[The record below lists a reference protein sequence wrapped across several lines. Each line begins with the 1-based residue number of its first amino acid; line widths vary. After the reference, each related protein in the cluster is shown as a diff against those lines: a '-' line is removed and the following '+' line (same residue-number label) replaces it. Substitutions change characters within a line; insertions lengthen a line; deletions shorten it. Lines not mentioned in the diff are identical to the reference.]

1 MGALP
6 WYRVPLLWLFVG
18 PPAFREVGTRLAMA
32 SIVEGQD
39 YWNIM
44 RFIWWGMWTLVAIF
58 DIIKDRRA
66 AKAFLSE
73 IGLLPVFVGVWIVP
87 LYASCFI
94 SPSPYFS
101 IGNATCVVMLVM
113 CSFDLGLK
121 MFTGQ
126 ITFRKVLHLLM
137 WAAGFLLTVISITY
151 LIDPTLVSWV
161 TYTGTRIRGNSVGYA
176 PLCSL
181 ILFFVSV
188 FIFLKPIRKRNY
200 LLFFIMAYSVWWI
213 YIGQT
218 RSAYAGF
225 GVGAIIYLWQWGQFG
240 KSFTRT
246 VMLFALV
253 ISFLTALSIAYG
265 ASHRVRWELDGLY
278 DRYVLRDASAYS
290 EEFQEETLTS
300 LNGRTIV
307 ANVLIRETIDKP
319 LGSGYV
325 AGPRAILQSEEVM
338 MELGTQAFGN
348 AHNAYLEIYT
358 GSGFFAFL
366 GFMGIVIWLVR
377 KSRSIWSD
385 ETMLIRV
392 LMYAVLL
399 QGLFESNLV
408 LPFKQSS
415 VLFWLLIACVAPLE
429 SINRSFLLNGMSPN
443 KHFGPGDGLPPGP
456 YADPTLGRKEPY
468 GGY

>member
-1 MGALP
+1 M
-6 WYRVPLLWLFVG
+6 WLFVG

-44 RFIWWGMWTLVAIF
+44 RFIWWGMWTAIALY
-58 DIIKDRRA
+58 DIFSDQRGAR
-66 AKAFLSE
+66 AFLAE
-73 IGLLPVFVGVWIVP
+73 LGMLPIFVCMWLLP

-101 IGNATCVVMLVM
+101 VGNATCIVMLVI

-121 MFTGQ
+121 LFTGQ
-126 ITFRKVLHLLM
+126 ITFRRVLHALM
-137 WAAGFLLTVISITY
+137 MAAGFLLTVISITY
-151 LIDPTLVSWV
+151 LIKPSLVSWV

-188 FIFLKPIRKRNY
+188 FVFLKPLRKKNY
-200 LLFFIMAYSVWWI
+200 LLFLLMGYALFWI

-240 KSFTRT
+240 KSFTRS
-246 VMLFALV
+246 VMLFSLV
-253 ISFLTALSIAYG
+253 VAAIASLSIAYG
-265 ASHRVRWELDGLY
+265 ASHRVRWEMDALY

-307 ANVLIRETIDKP
+307 ASVLIRETFDKP

-325 AGPRAILQSEEVM
+325 SGPRAILQSEDVM
-338 MELGTQAFGN
+338 YELGTQAFGN

-358 GSGFFAFL
+358 GSGFLAFF
-366 GFMGIVIWLVR
+366 GFMGVVIWLVM
-377 KSRSIWSD
+377 KARSTWTD

-415 VLFWLLIACVAPLE
+415 VLFWVLIACVAPLE
-429 SINRSFLLNGMSPN
+429 AIRRNFIIHGNPIGSPR
-443 KHFGPGDGLPPGP
+443 FGPGDGMPMGRYGGPPIPMQRQQPGPPPGRQ
-456 YADPTLGRKEPY
+456 Y
-468 GGY
+468 